1 MVRRRQ
7 RLVNFSLYF
16 LFQADRYTAGNWAVL
31 IRTMDNLGVFLQIIF
46 WGLYAGC
53 IYILLAT
60 GLNLIFGVMK
70 VVNFAHGEFLMI
82 GAYITATIFLL
93 TGINPYLIILLS
105 MLVLIGIGAVVE
117 RLCFRPILGTGKL
130 NEIFLSIGLIY
141 VIQNGAA
148 LIWTDNWQSIKSPYD
163 GITLPIGSLAVP
175 LDYILIIILTAA
187 ILCGLYL
194 FLKRTTIGMQM
205 QATSQNRK
213 GAMLVGI
220 DVERIDVISFGLGC
234 ALAAAAGTLWVVS
247 GQVFNPY
254 MGSIP
259 AVKAFAIII
268 LGGLGSIPGAIVGG
282 LLMGLAENGAAFLLG
297 GIWKDAISFVIL
309 ILVLVVRP
317 TGLFGEKE
325 E

>member
-1 MVRRRQ
+1 MYDTGT
-7 RLVNFSLYF
+7 L
-16 LFQADRYTAGNWAVL
+16 
-31 IRTMDNLGVFLQIIF
+31 LQIIF

-70 VVNFAHGEFLMI
+70 IVNFAHGEFLMI

-93 TGINPYLIILLS
+93 TGFNPYAIILVS
-105 MLVLIGIGAVVE
+105 MLALVGIGAVVE
-117 RLCFRPILGTGKL
+117 RLCFRPILGTSKL

-141 VIQNGAA
+141 IFTNSAA
-148 LIWTDNWQSIKSPYD
+148 MIWGDEWQSIKSPYA
-163 GITLPIGSLAVP
+163 GISVPIGSLNVP
-175 LDYILIIILTAA
+175 LDYIIIIITTSA
-187 ILCGLYL
+187 ILCGLYV
-194 FLKRTTIGMQM
+194 FLKKTKTGREMR
-205 QATSQNRK
+205 ATSQNRK

-220 DVERIDVISFGLGC
+220 NVERMDILSFGIGC

-268 LGGLGSIPGAIVGG
+268 LGGLGSIPGAIIGG
-282 LLMGLAENGAAFLLG
+282 LIYGIAENGAAYFLG
-297 GIWKDAISFVIL
+297 GVWKDAISFIIL
-309 ILVLVVRP
+309 IVVLVLKP
-317 TGLFGEKE
+317 TGLFGEE
-325 E
+325 SE

>member
-1 MVRRRQ
+1 MVDFGI
-7 RLVNFSLYF
+7 L
-16 LFQADRYTAGNWAVL
+16 
-31 IRTMDNLGVFLQIIF
+31 LQIVF
-46 WGLYAGC
+46 WGVYAGC

-93 TGINPYLIILLS
+93 TGINPYAIILLS
-105 MLVLIGIGAVVE
+105 MLALIAIGAAVE

-141 VIQNGAA
+141 IVQNGAA
-148 LIWTDNWQSIKSPYD
+148 VIWGDEWQSIKSPYE
-163 GITLPIGSLAVP
+163 GISVPIGSLNVP
-175 LDYILIIILTAA
+175 LDYIIIMVVTAGILV
-187 ILCGLYL
+187 GL
-194 FLKRTTIGMQM
+194 FLFLNRTRIGREMR
-205 QATSQNRK
+205 ATSQNRK

-220 DVERIDVISFGLGC
+220 DVERMDILSFGIGC
-234 ALAAAAGTLWVVS
+234 ALAAGAGTLWVVS

-282 LLMGLAENGAAFLLG
+282 LIYGIAENGAAYYFG
-297 GIWKDAISFVIL
+297 GIWKDAVSFIIL
-309 ILVLVVRP
+309 IIVLVIRP
-317 TGLFGEKE
+317 TGLFGESGE
-325 E
+325 

>member
-1 MVRRRQ
+1 VDVGI
-7 RLVNFSLYF
+7 L
-16 LFQADRYTAGNWAVL
+16 
-31 IRTMDNLGVFLQIIF
+31 LQILF
-46 WGLYAGC
+46 WGIYAGC

-70 VVNFAHGEFLMI
+70 IVNFAHGEFLMI
-82 GAYITATIFLL
+82 GAYVTATVFFL
-93 TGINPYLIILLS
+93 TGINPYVIILFS
-105 MLVLIGIGAVVE
+105 MFALILIGAVVE

-141 VIQNGAA
+141 IIQNGAA
-148 LIWTDNWQSIKSPYD
+148 VIWGDEWQSVKSPYE
-163 GITLPIGSLAVP
+163 GVTVPLGSLTIP
-175 LDYILIIILTAA
+175 LDYIIIMVVTAA
-187 ILCGLYL
+187 ILVGLYL
-194 FLKRTTIGMQM
+194 FLRRTKTGREMR
-205 QATSQNRK
+205 ATSQNRK

-220 DVERIDVISFGLGC
+220 NVERMDVMSFGIGC

-282 LLMGLAENGAAFLLG
+282 LLYGIAENGAAYFLG
-297 GIWKDAISFVIL
+297 GVWKDAISFVIL
-309 ILVLVVRP
+309 IVVLVIRP
-317 TGLFGEKE
+317 TGLFGESGE
-325 E
+325 

>member
-1 MVRRRQ
+1 MVD
-7 RLVNFSLYF
+7 FSIL
-16 LFQADRYTAGNWAVL
+16 
-31 IRTMDNLGVFLQIIF
+31 LQILF
-46 WGLYAGC
+46 WGIYAGC

-70 VVNFAHGEFLMI
+70 IVNFAHGEFLMI
-82 GAYITATIFLL
+82 GAYITATVFFL
-93 TGINPYLIILLS
+93 TGINPYAIILFS
-105 MLVLIGIGAVVE
+105 MLALIGIGAVVE

-141 VIQNGAA
+141 IVQNGAA
-148 LIWTDNWQSIKSPYD
+148 MIWGDEWQSVKSPYE
-163 GITLPIGSLAVP
+163 GITVPVGPLTLP
-175 LDYILIIILTAA
+175 LDYIIIMVVTAA
-187 ILCGLYL
+187 ILCALYL
-194 FLKRTTIGMQM
+194 FLKKTKTGREMR
-205 QATSQNRK
+205 ATSQNRK

-220 DVERIDVISFGLGC
+220 NVERMDILSFGIGC

-282 LLMGLAENGAAFLLG
+282 LLYGIAENGAAYFLG
-297 GIWKDAISFVIL
+297 GVWKDAISFVIL
-309 ILVLVVRP
+309 IIVLVIRP
-317 TGLFGEKE
+317 TGMFGESGE
-325 E
+325 

>member
-1 MVRRRQ
+1 MTDVGI
-7 RLVNFSLYF
+7 LLEI
-16 LFQADRYTAGNWAVL
+16 L
-31 IRTMDNLGVFLQIIF
+31 F
-46 WGLYAGC
+46 WGIYAGC

-82 GAYITATIFLL
+82 GAYITATVFLL
-93 TGINPYLIILLS
+93 TGLNPYLIIIIS
-105 MLVLIGIGAVVE
+105 MLALIAIGAVVE

-141 VIQNGAA
+141 IFQNATA
-148 LIWTDNWQSIKSPYD
+148 IIWGDQWQSIKSPYQ
-163 GITLPIGSLAVP
+163 GISVPIGSLNVP
-175 LDYILIIILTAA
+175 LDYIIIMVVTAA
-187 ILCGLYL
+187 LLCILYL
-194 FLKRTTIGMQM
+194 FLKKTKTGREMR
-205 QATSQNRK
+205 ATSQNRK

-220 DVERIDVISFGLGC
+220 NVERIDVLSFGFGC

-282 LLMGLAENGAAFLLG
+282 LIYGVAENGAAYFLG
-297 GIWKDAISFVIL
+297 GVWKDAISFVIL
-309 ILVLVVRP
+309 IVVLVLKP
-317 TGLFGEKE
+317 TGLFGESGE
-325 E
+325 

>member
-1 MVRRRQ
+1 
-7 RLVNFSLYF
+7 
-16 LFQADRYTAGNWAVL
+16 
-31 IRTMDNLGVFLQIIF
+31 MDNLAVFLQILF

-70 VVNFAHGEFLMI
+70 IVNFAHGEFLMI
-82 GAYITATIFLL
+82 GAYITAMVFLL
-93 TGINPYLIILLS
+93 TGINPYVIILLS
-105 MLVLIGIGAVVE
+105 MLALIGIGAVVE

-141 VIQNGAA
+141 IFQNGAA
-148 LIWTDNWQSIKSPYD
+148 MIWGDAWQSIRSPYD
-163 GITLPIGSLAVP
+163 SITVPVGPLSVP
-175 LDYILIIILTAA
+175 LDYIIIVVFTAMILVA
-187 ILCGLYL
+187 LYL
-194 FLKRTTIGMQM
+194 FLRKTRTGMEM
-205 QATSQNRK
+205 RATSQNRK

-220 DVERIDVISFGLGC
+220 DVERIDIISFGLGC

-268 LGGLGSIPGAIVGG
+268 IGGLGSIPGAIIGG
-282 LLMGLAENGAAFLLG
+282 LLMGIAENGAAFLLG
-297 GIWKDAISFVIL
+297 GIWKDAVSFIIL
-309 ILVLVVRP
+309 IVVLIIRP
-317 TGLFGEKE
+317 TGLFGEKGD
-325 E
+325 

>member
-1 MVRRRQ
+1 
-7 RLVNFSLYF
+7 
-16 LFQADRYTAGNWAVL
+16 
-31 IRTMDNLGVFLQIIF
+31 MDDLSIILQILF

-70 VVNFAHGEFLMI
+70 IVNFAHGEFLMI
-82 GAYITATIFLL
+82 GAYITATIFYLS
-93 TGINPYLIILLS
+93 GINPYAIMLLS
-105 MLVLIGIGAVVE
+105 MLVLIVIGAVVE

-141 VIQNGAA
+141 IIQNGAA
-148 LIWTDNWQSIKSPYD
+148 IIWTDNWQSIRSPYD
-163 GITLPIGSLAVP
+163 GISVPIGDLAVP
-175 LDYILIIILTAA
+175 LDYIIIIVLTAA
-187 ILCGLYL
+187 VLVGLYL
-194 FLKRTTIGMQM
+194 FLKRTTLGMQM

-282 LLMGLAENGAAFLLG
+282 LLMGIAENGAAYLLG
-297 GIWKDAISFVIL
+297 GIWKDAVSFIIL
-309 ILVLVVRP
+309 IIVLVIRP
-317 TGLFGEKE
+317 TGLFGGKGE
-325 E
+325 